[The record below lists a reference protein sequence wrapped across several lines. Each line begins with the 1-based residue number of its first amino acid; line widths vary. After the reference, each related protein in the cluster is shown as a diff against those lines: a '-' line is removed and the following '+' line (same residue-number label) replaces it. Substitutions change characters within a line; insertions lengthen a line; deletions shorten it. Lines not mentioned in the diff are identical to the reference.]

1 MLRKT
6 HNQFISKV
14 VEQLKS
20 EGCSIIDEEAAER
33 RMERIQT
40 KIDAAEML
48 GLGTIEYEKRATRPV
63 HLEKALMIG
72 NEDDKTQ
79 VAIHTIQQS
88 KSKEGNLRV
97 CLCLDV
103 WEKKE
108 DVQHE

>member
-1 MLRKT
+1 MSDIVKDM
-6 HNQFISKV
+6 NS
-14 VEQLKS
+14 
-20 EGCSIIDEEAAER
+20 AER

-40 KIDAAEML
+40 KIDAANML
-48 GLGTIEYEKRATRPV
+48 GIGTTEYEKRATRPV

-108 DVQHE
+108 DVQHEHT